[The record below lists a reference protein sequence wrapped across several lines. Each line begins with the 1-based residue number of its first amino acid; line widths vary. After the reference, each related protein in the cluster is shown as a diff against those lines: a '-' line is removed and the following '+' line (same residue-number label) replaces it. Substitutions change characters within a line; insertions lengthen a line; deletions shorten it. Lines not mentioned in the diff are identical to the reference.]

1 MESNPVTQYPIL
13 SASTKTDDEST
24 GVTEGE
30 HDSSETTKKIW
41 TAAEERAIEDTVHNR
56 ELAYDIDPL
65 VKFIT
70 NIKRFSLLK
79 DFHLTSSDDKK
90 YEALIKEVTT
100 FINDIGFMMRSR
112 QSFTPLQIHG
122 ATHLQKRYTGN
133 ALTGLSCILNLEKH
147 TDPLN
152 ASNYYYYQSVLI
164 SKNWLD
170 PDEEGTETQKVWYI
184 DEEKRGDFTTIADG
198 KDEVFPHDCIIEIL
212 NNDAGESNIRPII
225 SQIFIKN
232 FLIMH
237 LPNLITIVTS
247 PDEEIIY
254 KTQDAAG
261 NNIVPQAPPLSLQT
275 SDNTKYAAQ
284 LEIYNTWKSNLQ
296 TLADKLAEDRTKLGR
311 TIHPDNIIENIVG
324 SSQALNSEMLNAL
337 IRILDTQIAYGMGF
351 SISLIDASGVELSTS
366 QNVRNTI
373 AVTLRGI
380 QAQYE
385 SVAQDLIE
393 ERFSEAINAGIKFS
407 LGELN
412 PLDENEIAKTKK
424 LYAEIVDILH
434 DIGLPAEQ
442 GSNFISKYIDEAL
455 TMSAPDLSEEATEA
469 AMGAIDAMRDYVDL
483 MKEGDEENE

>member
-1 MESNPVTQYPIL
+1 MPHNLVAHYSIL

-30 HDSSETTKKIW
+30 HDSSETSKKIW

-79 DFHLTSSDDKK
+79 DFYITSSDDLKNK
-90 YEALIKEVTT
+90 TLIDEITT
-100 FINDIGFMMRSR
+100 FIIDIDFMMRSR
-112 QSFTPLQIHG
+112 QSFAPLQIHG
-122 ATHLQKRYTGN
+122 ATHLQKRYTGT
-133 ALTGLSCILNLEKH
+133 ALTGLSLILNLEKH

-170 PDEEGTETQKVWYI
+170 PTEEGTETQKVWYI
-184 DEEKRGDFTTIADG
+184 DEDKRAEFTSINEGED
-198 KDEVFPHDCIIEIL
+198 KLFPRDLIIEIL
-212 NNDAGESNIRPII
+212 NNDAGESNIRSII

-247 PDEEIIY
+247 PDEEIVY

-261 NNIVPQAPPLSLQT
+261 NSIVPQAPPSSLQT
-275 SDNTKYAAQ
+275 TDSVKYAAQ

-311 TIHPDNIIENIVG
+311 TIHPDTIIENIVG
-324 SSQALNSEMLNAL
+324 SSQALNSEMLNTL
-337 IRILDTQIAYGMGF
+337 IHILDTEIAYGMGF
-351 SISLIDASGVELSTS
+351 SISLIDASGVELTTS
-366 QNVRNTI
+366 QNIRNTI

-385 SVAQDLIE
+385 AVAQALIE
-393 ERFSEAINAGIKFS
+393 EQFPQAINANIKFS

-412 PLDENEIAKTKK
+412 PLDESDIAKTKK
-424 LYAEIVDILH
+424 LYAEITEILYNV
-434 DIGLPAEQ
+434 GLGSEE
-442 GSNFISKYIDEAL
+442 GSNFIHKYIDESL
-455 TMSAPDLSEEATEA
+455 TISAPDLSEDATEA
-469 AMGAIDAMRDYVDL
+469 AMGAIGAMEDYVDL
-483 MKEGDEENE
+483 MNGDKEDE

>member
-1 MESNPVTQYPIL
+1 MESNSIAHYPIL

-30 HDSSETTKKIW
+30 HDSSETSKKIW

-79 DFHLTSSDDKK
+79 DFYITSSDDLKN
-90 YEALIKEVTT
+90 EALISEITT
-100 FINDIGFMMRSR
+100 FINDIDFMMRSR

-122 ATHLQKRYTGN
+122 AAHLQKRYTGT
-133 ALTGLSCILNLEKH
+133 ALTGLSLILNLEKH

-170 PDEEGTETQKVWYI
+170 PTEEGTKTQKVWYI
-184 DEEKRGDFTTIADG
+184 DEDKRTEFTSINEGEDKT
-198 KDEVFPHDCIIEIL
+198 FPRDLIIEIL

-261 NNIVPQAPPLSLQT
+261 NNIVPQAPPSSLQT
-275 SDNTKYAAQ
+275 TDNAKYAAQ

-324 SSQALNSEMLNAL
+324 SSQALNSDMLNVL

-366 QNVRNTI
+366 RNVSNTI

-385 SVAQDLIE
+385 VVAQALIE
-393 ERFSEAINAGIKFS
+393 ERFPKAINVGITFS

-412 PLDENEIAKTKK
+412 PLDESEIAKTKK

-442 GSNFISKYIDEAL
+442 GSNFISKYIDDAL
-455 TMSAPDLSEEATEA
+455 TMSAPDLSEETTEA
-469 AMGAIDAMRDYVDL
+469 AMGAIGAMEDYVNL
-483 MKEGDEENE
+483 MNEGADEE